1 VSYIYIE
8 RERELAWKWNWKS
21 LLGERGKDE
30 GMDEK
35 KCDGTKTIF
44 SFMCI
49 LVVEK
54 SYECAERIRVH
65 ERAVELEPERREC

>member
-1 VSYIYIE
+1 LKDVSYICIERE

-21 LLGERGKDE
+21 LLGEHGKDE

-44 SFMCI
+44 SFVCVF
-49 LVVEK
+49 L
-54 SYECAERIRVH
+54 
-65 ERAVELEPERREC
+65 